1 MSFKME
7 KEILISIN
15 TVEKV
20 KNFVNKVSKYDSDE
34 ITLDLISG
42 RYIIDAKSI
51 MGIFSLDLS
60 KNLTLRMLA
69 KDENLINNLK
79 EDIKNYIIN

>member
-1 MSFKME
+1 ME
-7 KEILISIN
+7 KEILISLN

-60 KNLTLRMLA
+60 KDLTLRMLA
-69 KDENLINNLK
+69 KDENLMNNLK

>member
-1 MSFKME
+1 ME
-7 KEILISIN
+7 KEILINLNS
-15 TVEKV
+15 VKKV
-20 KNFVNKVSKYDSDE
+20 KEFINKVSKYDSNE

-60 KNLTLRMLA
+60 KNLTLRILT
-69 KDENLINNLK
+69 KDENLIKNLI
-79 EDIKNYIIN
+79 EDIKIYIIK

>member
-1 MSFKME
+1 ME
-7 KEILISIN
+7 KEILISLN

-60 KNLTLRMLA
+60 KDLTLRMLA

>member
-1 MSFKME
+1 ME
-7 KEILISIN
+7 KEILISLN

-79 EDIKNYIIN
+79 EDIKNYIINWIYI